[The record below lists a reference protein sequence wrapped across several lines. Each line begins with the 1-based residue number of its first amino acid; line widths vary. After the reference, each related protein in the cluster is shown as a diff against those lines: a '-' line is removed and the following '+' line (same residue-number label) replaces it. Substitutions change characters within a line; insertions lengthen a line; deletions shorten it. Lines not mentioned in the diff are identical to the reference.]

1 METVER
7 DYTPKGVRFYYL
19 YKALV
24 HPEYHGYI
32 TPFTLEER
40 LMHAKEA
47 QRRLG
52 SRIPWIVDAMTN
64 DLKHALGNAPNGE
77 FIVDPEGK
85 VARRRA
91 SSDPTALR
99 ADLEELVGAVE
110 KPTRVEDLDLQARPP
125 PAPTVA
131 TGVVPRVEVP
141 GTMRALRIEPV
152 LEGNKVPFYV
162 KLRAEADQDFLR
174 EGEGQL
180 YLGFHLDP
188 LYEVHWNNLAPPLE
202 LEIEAPDGVRV
213 TPAKLQAPKP
223 KEEADAD
230 PREFLVRV
238 AADRIA
244 AEEGSSDPLQLSVL
258 YYACDNANTF
268 CVPVRQNYAVH
279 LTADSDGGSPF
290 SRTAMPGGAGFLDSM
305 DSNAD
310 GTIDAHELEAADKN
324 RDALLGRAPN

>member
-1 METVER
+1 METVAR

-19 YKALV
+19 YKALA

-47 QRRLG
+47 ERRLG

-64 DLKHALGNAPNGE
+64 DLKHALGYAPNSE
-77 FIVDPEGK
+77 FVVDPEGK
-85 VARRRA
+85 VVRRRA
-91 SSDPTALR
+91 WSDPDALR

-110 KPTRVEDLDLQARPP
+110 RPTRVADLDMPTQPP

-131 TGVVPRVEVP
+131 TGVVPGVEVA
-141 GTMRALRIEPV
+141 GHMRALRLTPE
-152 LEGNKVPFYV
+152 LEGNKYPFYV
-162 KLRAEADQDFLR
+162 KLRAEADQSFLA
-174 EGEGQL
+174 EAEGQI

-188 LYEVHWNNLAPPLE
+188 LYEMHWNNLAPPLE
-202 LEIEAPDGVRV
+202 LEITAPEGVRV
-213 TPAKLQAPKP
+213 TPTKLAATTP

-230 PREFLVRV
+230 PREFLVRIE
-238 AADRIA
+238 ADPGQR
-244 AEEGSSDPLQLSVL
+244 DPLKLSVL

-268 CVPVRQNYAVH
+268 CVPVRQSYAVH

-290 SRTAMPGGAGFLDSM
+290 SRTAMPAGEGVLGDM
-305 DSNAD
+305 DTNGD
-310 GTIDAHELEAADKN
+310 GTIDRDELEAKERELDV
-324 RDALLGRAPN
+324 LLEQAPD